1 MYVLVNKVYLS
12 RLNIVIFV
20 FVDKLSGE
28 LLFILDK
35 FFIKCSYGYM
45 VEGELFFKIGCLIFR
60 ND

>member
-28 LLFILDK
+28 L
-35 FFIKCSYGYM
+35 CNG
-45 VEGELFFKIGCLIFR
+45 
-60 ND
+60 